1 MSLIWFGLVSC
12 IQDKIEK
19 NFTNMDIQKKTKKLK
34 KKTHRVVYRV
44 AAQLKIKLDI
54 FYLFIPHTL

>member
-19 NFTNMDIQKKTKKLK
+19 NFTNMDIQTKKKLK
-34 KKTHRVVYRV
+34 KKQTHRVVYRV
-44 AAQLKIKLDI
+44 AAQLKNKWKATRSTD
-54 FYLFIPHTL
+54 

>member
-19 NFTNMDIQKKTKKLK
+19 NFTNMDIQTIKKTKKK
-34 KKTHRVVYRV
+34 QTHRVVYRV
-44 AAQLKIKLDI
+44 AAQLKNKQKTHQKHDDM
-54 FYLFIPHTL
+54 

>member
-19 NFTNMDIQKKTKKLK
+19 NFTNMDIQKNKKTKKNK
-34 KKTHRVVYRV
+34 NT
-44 AAQLKIKLDI
+44 QSGI
-54 FYLFIPHTL
+54 